1 LCIISES
8 INSFIHL
15 VACDEKPPKKVP
27 FTVTIL
33 LQKCLQ
39 RIFGRANF
47 GPLFLPSLVWFSWG
61 GFAMATPLQ
70 ADSNGSVPEESSLN
84 QTITPAGDRIDLP
97 GMRPQVLA
105 MSPDGRQLI
114 TSGKT
119 NKLIVIDTETM
130 KVSQTVDFPSKDQV
144 SEPSNVSEN
153 NLKPDATALVSF
165 TGMVFSPDSKQIFV
179 SNVNGS
185 IKVFAVG
192 EAGAI
197 SPSHS
202 IPLPD
207 ANAPRRKQ
215 EIPSGIAMDMSSQKL
230 LVCGNLSNTLLE
242 IDLPSG
248 KVLNQFPVGVA
259 PYDVVVHGSKAF
271 VSNWGGRR
279 PLQGDL
285 TGPAGRGTTVRVD
298 SVRHIANEGSVSI
311 VDLRSGI
318 VSEIMVGLSP
328 SDLAISPDGKYVVCA
343 NTNSD
348 HLSIIEIATERVVD
362 TVWVNP
368 SPSDLYGAAPNALA
382 FDTTGRNLYVANG
395 SQNAIA
401 VIHFEPEEKGGSKL
415 KGLIPVGW
423 YPGAVAFDSTRNR
436 ICAANLKGLPKIP
449 KKSGKGEGFNSH
461 HHYGSVSIVPI
472 PDETQLALLSAQ
484 VSKNI
489 RRAAIQ
495 QAALPAR
502 PNQAPKAIP
511 ERIGEPSLIEHVV
524 YFIKENRTYDQ
535 VFGDVERG
543 NGNRD
548 LCIFGRDITPN
559 HHRLAEQFVLLDNA
573 YCCGILS
580 ADGHQWSTS
589 AMSNAYL
596 EKSFAGFPRSYPDG
610 MGEDESDALA
620 YSPAGFLWDNAILHR
635 KTLRNY
641 GEFMMPKF
649 RWADPNKKGK
659 PDFMSCFRT
668 WKGSAEVIFESEPAI
683 ESIRP
688 YSPTGY
694 VGWGMEVPDQV
705 RADFILNELAE
716 FEAQGSFPNLTII
729 CLPNDHTSGT
739 SPSFPSPA
747 SSMADNDLA
756 FARIVEG
763 LSKSKFWPKMAIF
776 AIEDDPQAGWDHV
789 SGYRTIA
796 FCASPYAKRG
806 ETVSTRYNTNSIIRT
821 MEQIL
826 GLPPM
831 NQFDAAASPMT
842 DCFIDAPD
850 LTPFEAVPVT
860 IPLDQINSPVAQIQN
875 PIQRQFAEA
884 STRID
889 FSAVDRAP
897 EDLLNKILWNSMRSD
912 MPYPEWAIS
921 VFEDE
926 DEDEERHERNEVSDG
941 IK

>member
-1 LCIISES
+1 
-8 INSFIHL
+8 
-15 VACDEKPPKKVP
+15 
-27 FTVTIL
+27 
-33 LQKCLQ
+33 
-39 RIFGRANF
+39 
-47 GPLFLPSLVWFSWG
+47 
-61 GFAMATPLQ
+61 MATPLQ

-248 KVLNQFPVGVA
+248 KVLHQFPVGVA

>member
-1 LCIISES
+1 
-8 INSFIHL
+8 
-15 VACDEKPPKKVP
+15 
-27 FTVTIL
+27 
-33 LQKCLQ
+33 
-39 RIFGRANF
+39 
-47 GPLFLPSLVWFSWG
+47 
-61 GFAMATPLQ
+61 MATPLQ

-215 EIPSGIAMDMSSQKL
+215 EIPSGMAMDMSSQNL

-248 KVLNQFPVGVA
+248 KVLHQFPVGVA

-311 VDLRSGI
+311 VDLRSGM

-382 FDTTGRNLYVANG
+382 FDTTGRILYVANG

-436 ICAANLKGLPKIP
+436 ICAANLKGMPKIP

-472 PDETQLALLSAQ
+472 PDEKQLALLSEQ

-535 VFGDVERG
+535 VLGDVERG

-548 LCIFGRDITPN
+548 LCIFGREITPN

-860 IPLDQINSPVAQIQN
+860 IPLDQINSPVAKIQN

-926 DEDEERHERNEVSDG
+926 DEERHERNEVSDG

>member
-1 LCIISES
+1 M
-8 INSFIHL
+8 
-15 VACDEKPPKKVP
+15 PKQP
-27 FTVTIL
+27 R
-33 LQKCLQ
+33 KCLK
-39 RIFGRANF
+39 RILTPTMFESLFFLSLAWISNADF
-47 GPLFLPSLVWFSWG
+47 ATASPLQVGPLSDT
-61 GFAMATPLQ
+61 A
-70 ADSNGSVPEESSLN
+70 EESSLN
-84 QTITPAGDRIDLP
+84 QTITPAGERIDLP

-105 MSPDGRQLI
+105 MSPDGRWLV

-119 NKLIVIDTETM
+119 NKLVVIDAESL
-130 KVSQTVDFPSKDQV
+130 KVSQTVDFPSKDQLA
-144 SEPSNVSEN
+144 EPANVSEN

-165 TGMVFSPDSKQIFV
+165 TGMAFSPDSKQIFV

-185 IKVFAVG
+185 IKVFAVN
-192 EAGAI
+192 EAGAV
-197 SPSHS
+197 SPSYT

-215 EIPSGIAMDMSSQKL
+215 EIPSGLAIEGASQKL

-242 IDLPSG
+242 LELPSG
-248 KVLNQFPVGVA
+248 KVLRRFPVGVA
-259 PYDVVVHGSKAF
+259 PYDVVVQGSKAF

-311 VDLRSGI
+311 VDLPSGS

-328 SDLAISPDGKYVVCA
+328 SDLAISPNGKYLVCA

-348 HLSIIEIATERVVD
+348 HLSLIEIATERVVD
-362 TVWVNP
+362 TIWVNS

-382 FDTTGRNLYVANG
+382 FDTTGQNLYVANG

-401 VIHFEPEEKGGSKL
+401 VIHFAPEEKGDSKL

-436 ICAANLKGLPKIP
+436 ICSANLKGLPKIP
-449 KKSGKGEGFNSH
+449 KKSGNGEGFNSH
-461 HHYGSVSIVPI
+461 LHYGSVSMVPV
-472 PDETQLALLSAQ
+472 PDETQLALLSEQ

-524 YFIKENRTYDQ
+524 YLIKENRTYDQ
-535 VFGDVERG
+535 VLGDIERG

-559 HHRLAEQFVLLDNA
+559 HHRLAEQFVLLDNT

-705 RADFILNELAE
+705 RADFIMNELSE

-796 FCASPYAKRG
+796 FCASPYTKRG
-806 ETVSTRYNTNSIIRT
+806 QTISTRYNTNSIIRT

-842 DCFIDAPD
+842 DCFTDTPD
-850 LTPFEAVPVT
+850 LTPFEAVPVA
-860 IPLDQINSPVAQIQN
+860 IPLDQINSPIAQIKN
-875 PIQRQFAEA
+875 SLQRQFAEA

-912 MPYPEWAIS
+912 IPYPEWAIT
-921 VFEDE
+921 VFEEEEE
-926 DEDEERHERNEVSDG
+926 DDDARLERNEVSDG

>member
-1 LCIISES
+1 
-8 INSFIHL
+8 
-15 VACDEKPPKKVP
+15 
-27 FTVTIL
+27 
-33 LQKCLQ
+33 
-39 RIFGRANF
+39 
-47 GPLFLPSLVWFSWG
+47 
-61 GFAMATPLQ
+61 MATPLQ

-215 EIPSGIAMDMSSQKL
+215 EIPSGMAMDMSSQNL

-248 KVLNQFPVGVA
+248 KVLHQFPVGVA

-311 VDLRSGI
+311 VDLRSGM

-382 FDTTGRNLYVANG
+382 FDTTGRILYVANG

-472 PDETQLALLSAQ
+472 PDEAQLALLSAQ

-926 DEDEERHERNEVSDG
+926 DEDEDEDEERHERNEVSDG

>member
-1 LCIISES
+1 M
-8 INSFIHL
+8 
-15 VACDEKPPKKVP
+15 P
-27 FTVTIL
+27 
-33 LQKCLQ
+33 LQKCLE
-39 RIFGRANF
+39 RIFDQANF
-47 GPLFLPSLVWFSWG
+47 VPLFLPSLVWLSSG
-61 GFAMATPLQ
+61 GFAMAAPLQ
-70 ADSNGSVPEESSLN
+70 SDLNGSSTEISSLN
-84 QTITPAGDRIDLP
+84 QTITPVGERIDLP

-105 MSPDGRQLI
+105 MSPDGRRLL

-119 NKLIVIDTETM
+119 NKLIVIDAETM
-130 KVSQTVDFPSKDQV
+130 KVSQTVDFPSKDQL

-153 NLKPDATALVSF
+153 NLKPDASALVSF
-165 TGMVFSPDSKQIFV
+165 TGLVCSSDSKQIFV

-185 IKVFAVG
+185 IKVFAVD
-192 EAGAI
+192 EAGAV
-197 SPSHS
+197 SPSHT

-215 EIPSGIAMDMSSQKL
+215 EIPSGLAIDGSSQKL

-242 IDLPSG
+242 VDLPSG
-248 KVLNQFPVGVA
+248 KVQRQFSVGVA

-279 PLQGDL
+279 PMQGDL
-285 TGPAGRGTTVRVD
+285 PGPAGRGTTVRVD
-298 SVRHIANEGSVSI
+298 AVRHIANEGSVSI
-311 VDLRSGI
+311 VDLPSGN

-382 FDTTGRNLYVANG
+382 FDTTGQILYVANG

-401 VIHFEPEEKGGSKL
+401 VIDFEPEEKGGSKL

-423 YPGAVAFDSTRNR
+423 YPGAVAFDSIRNR

-472 PDETQLALLSAQ
+472 PDETQLALLSEQ

-495 QAALPAR
+495 QSALPAR
-502 PNQAPKAIP
+502 PNRGPKAIP

-524 YFIKENRTYDQ
+524 YVIKENRTYDQ
-535 VFGDVERG
+535 VLGDIERG

-559 HHRLAEQFVLLDNA
+559 HHRLAEQFVLLDNT

-620 YSPAGFLWDNAILHR
+620 YSPAGFLWDNAILHG

-668 WKGSAEVIFESEPAI
+668 WKGSTEVILESEPAI

-705 RADFILNELAE
+705 RADFILNELSE

-739 SPSFPSPA
+739 SPGFPSPA

-796 FCASPYAKRG
+796 FCASPYTQRG
-806 ETVSTRYNTNSIIRT
+806 QTVSTRYNTNSIIRT

-831 NQFDAAASPMT
+831 NQFDAAAPPMR
-842 DCFIDAPD
+842 DCFTDTPD

-897 EDLLNKILWNSMRSD
+897 EDLLNKILWNSMRSN

-921 VFEDE
+921 VSGDDE
-926 DEDEERHERNEVSDG
+926 DERQERNEVGEG